1 MPVSDQQELKL
12 PRTLD
17 DPPQFLLWSADEII
31 PIILA
36 ILFGIMTDHFFA
48 FLLVGFVM
56 WRVMRRFKESRP
68 EGYMLHLLYWIGL
81 PIGKARLLPNP
92 YRRFWHS

>member
-1 MPVSDQQELKL
+1 MSDHEIKM

-17 DPPQFLLWSADEII
+17 DPPQILLWSADELV
-31 PIILA
+31 PVILS
-36 ILFGIMTDHFFA
+36 ILFGVITANFFL
-48 FLLVGFVM
+48 FLLLGLVV
-56 WRVMRRFKESRP
+56 WRLMRRFKDSRP

-92 YRRFWHS
+92 YRRHWHG